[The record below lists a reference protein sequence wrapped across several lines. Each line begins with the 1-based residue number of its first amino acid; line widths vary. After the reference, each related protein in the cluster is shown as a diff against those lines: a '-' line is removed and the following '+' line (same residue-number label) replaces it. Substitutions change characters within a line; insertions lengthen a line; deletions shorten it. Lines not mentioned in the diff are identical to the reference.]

1 VAWAEKVYDFTEF
14 MVKNGYLLKDEKPG
28 EKGEVFYHY
37 PCHYLN
43 DLKLKDEPGR
53 LLEKLGFKPKL
64 EEEPYTCCGFC
75 GVFSLKNPEISAKF
89 WEDKR
94 EKILA
99 SGASLVA
106 TDCPGCVFQL
116 KANLKKEGKKFR
128 VVHTAQLCAEAVEKN
143 PD

>member
-1 VAWAEKVYDFTEF
+1 
-14 MVKNGYLLKDEKPG
+14 MVKKLALFGFYIFGLLLASWAQEGPAAIEYLARATTVRSIAFEYRPDPTIKTSFESQVLLRFDVPPSPKSPA
-28 EKGEVFYHY
+28 VFFDVY
-37 PCHYLN
+37 
-43 DLKLKDEPGR
+43 GQFIV
-53 LLEKLGFKPKL
+53 GW
-64 EEEPYTCCGFC
+64 T
-75 GVFSLKNPEISAKF
+75 
-89 WEDKR
+89 KR

-128 VVHTAQLCAEAVEKN
+128 VVHTAQLCAEAAEKN

>member
-1 VAWAEKVYDFTEF
+1 MVGGDNRGENAVAASAAEKQTLIPNTY
-14 MVKNGYLLKDEKPG
+14 
-28 EKGEVFYHY
+28 
-37 PCHYLN
+37 
-43 DLKLKDEPGR
+43 
-53 LLEKLGFKPKL
+53 L
-64 EEEPYTCCGFC
+64 EEEPYSCCGFC

-99 SGASLVA
+99 SGASLIA

-128 VVHTAQLCAEAVEKN
+128 VVHTAQLFAEAAENQLIVR
-143 PD
+143 

>member
-1 VAWAEKVYDFTEF
+1 
-14 MVKNGYLLKDEKPG
+14 M
-28 EKGEVFYHY
+28 
-37 PCHYLN
+37 N
-43 DLKLKDEPGR
+43 DLKLKDEPGQ

-116 KANLKKEGKKFR
+116 KANLKKEGKIFR
-128 VVHTAQLCAEAVEKN
+128 VVHTAQLCAEAAEKN
-143 PD
+143 SD